1 MRTPSYQDAR
11 AQPLVSQVLIEERVR
26 ALIGRA
32 SRRQLWFLFLDENQ
46 VQLPLLIPLDDY
58 PSSPDASVHHLARAI
73 GQAMETAGA
82 DSVVVVIERYAASA
96 LAPAD
101 VGWAKAIHDAF
112 DLEGLRLRGLLL
124 SHNRGVRWV
133 AQDDYRFSTDP
144 ADAAPD

>member
-1 MRTPSYQDAR
+1 MRTPSYQDAKS
-11 AQPLVSQVLIEERVR
+11 QPLVSQVLIEERVR

-58 PSSPDASVHHLARAI
+58 PSAPDDSVHHLARAM
-73 GQAMETAGA
+73 GQAMDAAGA
-82 DSVVVVIERYAASA
+82 DSLVVVMERYAASG

-101 VGWAKAIHDAF
+101 VAWARAIHDAF
-112 DLEGLRLRGLLL
+112 DLEGVRLRGLLL

-133 AQDDYRFSTDP
+133 AQDDYRFAAVP

>member
-1 MRTPSYQDAR
+1 MRTPSYQDAKT
-11 AQPLVSQVLIEERVR
+11 QPLVSQVLIEERVR

-32 SRRQLWFLFLDENQ
+32 SRRQLWFLFLDEHQ

-58 PSSPDASVHHLARAI
+58 PSSPVGTVHDLARAM
-73 GQAMETAGA
+73 GQTMDAAGA
-82 DSVVVVIERYAASA
+82 DSVVVVIERYASSA

-101 VGWAKAIHDAF
+101 VAWAKAIHDAF

-133 AQDDYRFSTDP
+133 AQDDYRFSTGS
-144 ADAAPD
+144 ADAAPA

>member
-1 MRTPSYQDAR
+1 
-11 AQPLVSQVLIEERVR
+11 
-26 ALIGRA
+26 
-32 SRRQLWFLFLDENQ
+32 WFLFLDENQ

-133 AQDDYRFSTDP
+133 AQDDYRFSTDS
-144 ADAAPD
+144 ADAAPN